1 MSNGL
6 PQRLATHL
14 LESRCRRLWG
24 FRPALIPC
32 IVQDKGALRALVW
45 FTRGMARYKQ
55 TLRVLGP
62 IRTHLACMAISL
74 HNGCVCCSY
83 GHAYALELHYLRETG
98 RLFPLD
104 ARLLSGWRHLTPH
117 ALNARLHAVL
127 REAGLHAEEVWVDR
141 TLALA
146 AGELQ
151 PIDDTEHRLA
161 FLVGMYS
168 ELNRIGITGGTS
180 PDEAHDPINM
190 DGLLK
195 ARHSALRMAEPLG

>member
-1 MSNGL
+1 MTSGVL
-6 PQRLATHL
+6 QRRVTRL
-14 LESRCRRLWG
+14 LETRCRLLWG
-24 FRPALIPC
+24 FQPTLIPC
-32 IVQDKGALRALVW
+32 IVHDKGALRALVW
-45 FTRGMARYKQ
+45 FATGMARYKR

-104 ARLLSGWRHLTPH
+104 ARLLSGWLHLTPQ
-117 ALNARLHAVL
+117 ALSARLHAVL
-127 REAGLHAEEVWVDR
+127 REAGLHAEELWVDR

-151 PIDDTEHRLA
+151 PIDDTERRLA
-161 FLVGMYS
+161 NLVGMYS
-168 ELNRIGITGGTS
+168 ELNRIGIAGGTT

-190 DGLLK
+190 DGSLK
-195 ARHSALRMAEPLG
+195 ARHSALRLAEPLG